1 MIVTVSACC
10 ERLSRACPPA
20 RRRASVHPAPA
31 AQTPAPRPGFSQP
44 SFAVPGAVLG
54 VSLGSAPE
62 PGTWLT
68 VAYCIVDNFSGN
80 VDGEAAEN
88 FFHAQAVDGI
98 SAGSR
103 ASGR

>member
-1 MIVTVSACC
+1 
-10 ERLSRACPPA
+10 
-20 RRRASVHPAPA
+20 
-31 AQTPAPRPGFSQP
+31 
-44 SFAVPGAVLG
+44 
-54 VSLGSAPE
+54 VSLGPAPE

-68 VAYCIVDNFSGN
+68 VAYCIVDNFAGN